1 MVGLET
7 YLRHTGE
14 SRLHL
19 TPPVTVLHTT
29 WPALRIGGSALRARL
44 LRYYAYL
51 PAASPAQLD
60 QTWHWGSTGWGDWI
74 VSSAGAGYGLW
85 LGTGEHGPG
94 PVVATTMGYLTAALC
109 QNCDDR
115 FNSRLRRVRRNI
127 WPRYGHRRHA
137 RSDGL
142 AAVLSCAAWNPR
154 YSRALRHRRDDG
166 ALWRNRP
173 RSPGSNVDGRG
184 N

>member
-1 MVGLET
+1 MVGLEP

-44 LRYYAYL
+44 LRYYAHL
-51 PAASPAQLD
+51 PASSPAQLD
-60 QTWHWGSTGWGDWI
+60 QTRHRGTAGRGDWI
-74 VSSAGAGYGLW
+74 VPPTGAWYGLR

-94 PVVATTMGYLTAALC
+94 PPVATPMGYPAAALC
-109 QNCDDR
+109 QNCDDGI
-115 FNSRLRRVRRNI
+115 NSRLRRVRRNI
-127 WPRYGHRRHA
+127 WTRHGHWRHA

-142 AAVLSCAAWNPR
+142 AAILSC
-154 YSRALRHRRDDG
+154 
-166 ALWRNRP
+166 
-173 RSPGSNVDGRG
+173 
-184 N
+184 